1 MSAVSEARETAVA
14 ETVERIRALEAE
26 GGVTRETLAKI
37 KEALI
42 ALGLRSELFPE
53 EDFPPP
59 ESGTG
64 DRLYRLSM
72 DSDDRFALY
81 LNRGTGDKDT
91 PPHDHTTWA
100 CVVGVRGQ
108 EHNKF
113 YRRTDDGASPG
124 RGTVEVVAEK
134 TVEPGTGVAMTPDDI
149 HSIHM
154 RGPEAKKLLAKK
166 SVDFV
171 EYDIWEEAGRKE
183 EMVERSGGATTV
195 PQIFI
200 DGRPIGGC
208 DELMTLEARGE
219 LDRLLE
225 TAADLV
231 REAAGRGAQLVGLPE
246 VVNLMQVNRKEAVAA
261 ARTEEEDESLAG
273 FRTLA
278 RELGIWLHVGSLS
291 LKIAGEERLAN
302 RGFLIDP
309 KGAIRG
315 RYDKIH
321 MPGALACAAARA
333 GDRERLFRLRP
344 GADRRA

>member
-1 MSAVSEARETAVA
+1 MSAVSEARDAAVA
-14 ETVERIRALEAE
+14 ETVARIRALEAQ

-37 KEALI
+37 KDALI
-42 ALGLRSELFPE
+42 ALGLRSDLFPE

-113 YRRTDDGASPG
+113 YRRTDDRATPG

-154 RGPEAKKLLAKK
+154 RGPGVKMHLHMYGLAIHRLSGRVKYDVETGTYEHFEAHPDTVAM
-166 SVDFV
+166 
-171 EYDIWEEAGRKE
+171 EGR
-183 EMVERSGGATTV
+183 
-195 PQIFI
+195 
-200 DGRPIGGC
+200 
-208 DELMTLEARGE
+208 
-219 LDRLLE
+219 
-225 TAADLV
+225 AADPM
-231 REAAGRGAQLVGLPE
+231 LPADAE
-246 VVNLMQVNRKEAVAA
+246 
-261 ARTEEEDESLAG
+261 T
-273 FRTLA
+273 
-278 RELGIWLHVGSLS
+278 
-291 LKIAGEERLAN
+291 
-302 RGFLIDP
+302 
-309 KGAIRG
+309 
-315 RYDKIH
+315 
-321 MPGALACAAARA
+321 RA
-333 GDRERLFRLRP
+333 
-344 GADRRA
+344 